1 MLLLPKSTESLSSV
15 FSGCRN
21 SYPMP
26 VVVVLGVTKKM
37 SAGKGVAEMPQ
48 VRVIQPI
55 SEQAKKLR
63 VAAYARVSS
72 DSADQLNSFA
82 TQVAYYTDFIQ
93 SKDEW
98 EFAGLYADEA
108 VSGTTAEKRDDF
120 QRLLADCRTGKI
132 DRILVKSISRFARN
146 TLDCLQTVRELKQLG
161 VAVEFEKEGID
172 TGNMGS
178 EMLLS
183 ILGSAA
189 QEESLS
195 ISKNLKWSYRRRMK
209 SGDFITCN
217 VPLGYFLK
225 DGALVPDPQE
235 VPIVQYIF
243 SSYLAGHSMDEIAT
257 FLNDQEAKYSRK
269 EMTRWY
275 RTSIRYILSNEK
287 YIGDSL
293 LQKTFTPNELPLV
306 NIRNRGQ
313 LSQIYVKDSHPAI
326 IPLEMFE
333 AVQRLMKR
341 RAATHTAKPKP
352 GGFPL
357 SHMMKCGFCGSTF
370 QRHLK
375 KEGARWCCYQ
385 HRKDKSLCVME
396 VVAESE
402 VYQTFLLMYNKL
414 LDNKNLI
421 LRVMLAQ
428 LIELQSKTTF
438 ARPEIVD
445 LNQKISDLA
454 RQNHSLSRLQ
464 AKGCIDSAIFIER
477 SNRNNKLIE
486 ELRFELRQ
494 LQEPDRVSETID
506 QTNLLLDLLDDAQPM
521 LEFEPSI
528 FKSMIKEITVY
539 PEKFSFVLSNGLVL
553 CEMRR

>member
-1 MLLLPKSTESLSSV
+1 
-15 FSGCRN
+15 
-21 SYPMP
+21 
-26 VVVVLGVTKKM
+26 
-37 SAGKGVAEMPQ
+37 MPQ

-93 SKDEW
+93 SKDAW

-108 VSGTTAEKRDDF
+108 VSGTTADKRDDF
-120 QRLLADCRTGKI
+120 QRLLADCRAGKI

-146 TLDCLQTVRELKQLG
+146 TIDCLQTVRELKQLG
-161 VAVEFEKEGID
+161 VAVEFEKEAID

-195 ISKNLKWSYRRRMK
+195 ISKNLKWSYRRRMR

-217 VPLGYFLK
+217 APLGYFLK
-225 DGALVPDPQE
+225 EGALVPDPQE

-257 FLNDQEAKYSRK
+257 FLNDREVTYSRK
-269 EMTRWY
+269 KKIRWY

-293 LQKTFTPNELPLV
+293 LQKTFTPNQLPLV
-306 NIRNRGQ
+306 NIKNRGH
-313 LSQIYVKDSHPAI
+313 LSQFYVKGSHPAI
-326 IPLEMFE
+326 IPAEMFE
-333 AVQRLMKR
+333 AAQRLMKR
-341 RAATHTAKPKP
+341 RVMSHTTKPTP
-352 GGFPL
+352 DGFPL
-357 SHMMKCGFCGSTF
+357 SRVMKCGLCGSTF

-385 HRKDKSLCVME
+385 HRKSKDFCSME
-396 VVAESE
+396 VVPESE
-402 VYQTFLLMYNKL
+402 VYQIFLLIYNKL
-414 LDNKNLI
+414 LDNKDAI
-421 LRVMLAQ
+421 LKPMLAQ
-428 LIELQSKTTF
+428 LLELQSKTTF
-438 ARPEIVD
+438 AKPEVMD
-445 LNQKISDLA
+445 LNQRIADLVK
-454 RQNHSLSRLQ
+454 QNHSLSRLQ

-477 SNRNNKLIE
+477 SNRNNKRIE
-486 ELRFELRQ
+486 ELRQELHRR
-494 LQEPDRVSETID
+494 QEPDSITETIE
-506 QTNLLLDLLDDAQPM
+506 QTNLLLDLLDDTQPM
-521 LEFEPSI
+521 LEFEATI
-528 FKSMIKEITVY
+528 FKSMVKEITVY
-539 PEKFSFVLSNGLVL
+539 PDKFSFLLSNGLVL
-553 CEMRR
+553 CEMRQ

>member
-1 MLLLPKSTESLSSV
+1 MTGLS
-15 FSGCRN
+15 RQQ
-21 SYPMP
+21 
-26 VVVVLGVTKKM
+26 
-37 SAGKGVAEMPQ
+37 AAE
-48 VRVIQPI
+48 
-55 SEQAKKLR
+55 A
-63 VAAYARVSS
+63 VAALFGATAIHSRSS
-72 DSADQLNSFA
+72 RTYDPWEVTDNEGKTWRFVFDASIRATHRSGRRQLSTGDDTYKVEMNSPKLE
-82 TQVAYYTDFIQ
+82 Y
-93 SKDEW
+93 
-98 EFAGLYADEA
+98 
-108 VSGTTAEKRDDF
+108 
-120 QRLLADCRTGKI
+120 
-132 DRILVKSISRFARN
+132 
-146 TLDCLQTVRELKQLG
+146 
-161 VAVEFEKEGID
+161 
-172 TGNMGS
+172 S
-178 EMLLS
+178 EMGKLQDVVRTLRHAGAVVNSSCGMHVHVDASKHTPQSLKNALS
-183 ILGSAA
+183 IMY
-189 QEESLS
+189 
-195 ISKNLKWSYRRRMK
+195 SKE
-209 SGDFITCN
+209 D
-217 VPLGYFLK
+217 
-225 DGALVPDPQE
+225 
-235 VPIVQYIF
+235 
-243 SSYLAGHSMDEIAT
+243 
-257 FLNDQEAKYSRK
+257 
-269 EMTRWY
+269 
-275 RTSIRYILSNEK
+275 
-287 YIGDSL
+287 
-293 LQKTFTPNELPLV
+293 
-306 NIRNRGQ
+306 
-313 LSQIYVKDSHPAI
+313 
-326 IPLEMFE
+326 
-333 AVQRLMKR
+333 
-341 RAATHTAKPKP
+341 THTAKPKP

-506 QTNLLLDLLDDAQPM
+506 QTNLLLDLLVDAQPM

>member
-1 MLLLPKSTESLSSV
+1 MPKMIIIECSDEEADRMVEQLKNMIAEYEYHPYHGPGKVYEFGSLRIDQPKQEVTIDGVMVDLTRREFEILGLLAEHPNQALPADFLHNAVWSHPDADHGE
-15 FSGCRN
+15 
-21 SYPMP
+21 
-26 VVVVLGVTKKM
+26 
-37 SAGKGVAEMPQ
+37 E
-48 VRVIQPI
+48 
-55 SEQAKKLR
+55 E
-63 VAAYARVSS
+63 VAA
-72 DSADQLNSFA
+72 
-82 TQVAYYTDFIQ
+82 
-93 SKDEW
+93 
-98 EFAGLYADEA
+98 
-108 VSGTTAEKRDDF
+108 
-120 QRLLADCRTGKI
+120 
-132 DRILVKSISRFARN
+132 
-146 TLDCLQTVRELKQLG
+146 
-161 VAVEFEKEGID
+161 
-172 TGNMGS
+172 
-178 EMLLS
+178 
-183 ILGSAA
+183 
-189 QEESLS
+189 
-195 ISKNLKWSYRRRMK
+195 
-209 SGDFITCN
+209 
-217 VPLGYFLK
+217 
-225 DGALVPDPQE
+225 
-235 VPIVQYIF
+235 
-243 SSYLAGHSMDEIAT
+243 YLAGHSMDEIAT

-313 LSQIYVKDSHPAI
+313 LSQFYVKDSHPAI

-506 QTNLLLDLLDDAQPM
+506 QTNLLLDLLVDAQPM